1 MANHATL
8 ESLVGHRF
16 GRLTVKRQSGVDGR
30 KRIWLCVCDCGG
42 DTSAATADLR
52 AGRIKSCGCLRAE
65 RCRRMFGLFRRKVR
79 VSGTYSNDDARDAML
94 MDD

>member
-1 MANHATL
+1 MANQPPL
-8 ESLVGHRF
+8 ESLVGQRF
-16 GRLTVKRQSGVDGR
+16 GRLTVKRQSGIDGR

-52 AGRIKSCGCLRAE
+52 AGKIKSCGCLARE
-65 RCRRMFGLFRRKVR
+65 RNHRTFGLFRRKIR
-79 VSGTYSNDDARDAML
+79 VSGTYCADDARESLL